1 MKKSFL
7 FTVFVSVLLT
17 CSAIAQNKGEKK
29 EDKSDSDGSASST
42 SASASGSSASTST
55 GGEAPPPPPITVTSS
70 QPSAAA
76 AAVTQSNPFVYAVA
90 VLGTSIEEALTFTP
104 KEIDAIAKSMNSKED
119 FSTTIKDLSKKSDS
133 ERKTAVENYEK
144 AAASGSGSYFS
155 NFTSNQDLI
164 DLAEA
169 VVAKL
174 GYRDTYIETA
184 VTKIDSY
191 LKSYTISGTG
201 AESQLPTPENV
212 SSLSTGVTYEL
223 LKMLGYYGALGPNS
237 EAIISKLGIT
247 KNESLTAES
256 STSDYLSYLGQLI
269 DKPTITKNLT
279 DADGNPLS
287 VTKVPTANI
296 NASGGNDFTLGGS
309 TATTIDVN
317 TYLPAVA
324 TSGPDESPS
333 EENIY
338 IIGAIKDIITAGGV
352 TFKNTNDAEDH
363 ALVLA
368 AGDQLGVY
376 HDITYE
382 GSNLVLGQAG
392 KTTDSTKDE
401 VINDKR
407 ALLIQADIS
416 TGGNLAIG
424 SLGQIQVK
432 GSTFTLGTANETS
445 AGSGVYTSDKDNL
458 YMIANDLIEINGL
471 SFDTTARVDDIYMEA
486 ITVNLKDITFPALSD
501 VYIRTKYG
509 TTAFGTF
516 DNPAIGA
523 ANFTNVYHPD
533 ISSTDPLNSGHFS
546 DTGKNTLQTAHKA
559 VTVGKL

>member
-7 FTVFVSVLLT
+7 VTVLVSVLLT
-17 CSAIAQNKGEKK
+17 YSVIAQNKGKKK

-70 QPSAAA
+70 QPSAGAA
-76 AAVTQSNPFVYAVA
+76 AATESNPFVSV
-90 VLGTSIEEALTFTP
+90 VRSGRTLQEALLFTSN
-104 KEIDAIAKSMNSKED
+104 EIHAIAKSM
-119 FSTTIKDLSKKSDS
+119 KSDS
-133 ERKTAVENYEK
+133 DFKNTFEDLKDKPESERKKAVENYEK
-144 AAASGSGSYFS
+144 AAASGSGSYYS

-164 DLAEA
+164 DLTEA

-174 GYRDTYIETA
+174 GYRDTYIESA
-184 VTKIDSY
+184 VSLIDSY
-191 LKSYTISGTG
+191 LESYTISGSD
-201 AESQLPTPENV
+201 AKLPEPATV
-212 SSLSTGVTYEL
+212 SSLSTGVTYQL
-223 LKMLGYYGALGPNS
+223 LKMVAGYGALGPNS
-237 EAIISKLGIT
+237 EEIISKLGLA

-269 DKPTITKNLT
+269 DKPTISKNLT

-296 NASGGNDFTLGGS
+296 KASGGNAFTLGGS
-309 TATTIDVN
+309 TATTIDVS
-317 TYLPAVA
+317 THLPAVA

-338 IIGAIKDIITAGGV
+338 IIGAIKDIVTAGDV
-352 TFKNTNDAEDH
+352 TFKNSNDAEDH

-382 GSNLVLGQAG
+382 GSNLALGQAG
-392 KTTDSTKDE
+392 QTTDSTKE
-401 VINDKR
+401 KVINDKQ

-486 ITVNLKDITFPALSD
+486 RTVNLKDITFPALSD
-501 VYIRTKYG
+501 VYIRTQEGKI
-509 TTAFGTF
+509 AFGTF
-516 DNPAIGA
+516 DDPTPFA

-533 ISSTDPLNSGHFS
+533 ISSTTPLNAGHFS
-546 DTGKNTLQTAHKA
+546 DTGKDTLQTAHKA

>member
-17 CSAIAQNKGEKK
+17 CSVIAQNKGKKK

-42 SASASGSSASTST
+42 SASAAGSSASTST

-70 QPSAAA
+70 QPSAGAA
-76 AAVTQSNPFVYAVA
+76 AATESNPFVSV
-90 VLGTSIEEALTFTP
+90 VRSGRTLQEALLFTSN
-104 KEIDAIAKSMNSKED
+104 EIHAIAKSM
-119 FSTTIKDLSKKSDS
+119 KSDSDFKNTFEDLKDKPES

-212 SSLSTGVTYEL
+212 SSLGTGVTYEL

-237 EAIISKLGIT
+237 EAIISKLGLS

-269 DKPTITKNLT
+269 DKPTISKNLT

-296 NASGGNDFTLGGS
+296 KASGGNAFTLGGS

-317 TYLPAVA
+317 AHLPAVA
-324 TSGPDESPS
+324 TSGPNESPS

-338 IIGAIKDIITAGGV
+338 IIGAIKDIITAGDV

-382 GSNLVLGQAG
+382 GSNLALAQAG
-392 KTTDSTKDE
+392 QTTDSTKDK

-445 AGSGVYTSDKDNL
+445 AGSGEYTSDKDNL

-509 TTAFGTF
+509 TTAFDTF
-516 DNPAIGA
+516 DNPTIGA

-533 ISSTDPLNSGHFS
+533 ISSTDALNSGHFS